1 MDVNPEEELFER
13 LAVAI
18 GESLEQVWSMP
29 DVERR
34 QLIEVLNLVPVEEQG
49 RQEGDEDAMDEEG
62 SVDSKV
68 VRGGGVRSVA
78 V

>member
-1 MDVNPEEELFER
+1 MDANPEEELFER

-49 RQEGDEDAMDEEG
+49 RQGGDEDAG
-62 SVDSKV
+62 
-68 VRGGGVRSVA
+68 RGKKARKPTDPTKIA
-78 V
+78 

>member
-1 MDVNPEEELFER
+1 MDANPEEELFER

-34 QLIEVLNLVPVEEQG
+34 QLIEVLNLVPVEEQ
-49 RQEGDEDAMDEEG
+49 
-62 SVDSKV
+62 
-68 VRGGGVRSVA
+68 
-78 V
+78 